1 MLRLFNN
8 GRVYVVIS
16 VLCLYAIS
24 AAVTLP
30 YLVLSFIITII
41 YIITIIRDVILCWD
55 GLIIA
60 VCMMQLLSIVLTH
73 LKYSVPSILIDI
85 IYIIVIYWLRYTEV
99 T

>member
-1 MLRLFNN
+1 MLRWIDNSSAH
-8 GRVYVVIS
+8 VVIS
-16 VLCLYAIS
+16 VLCLYATS

-41 YIITIIRDVILCWD
+41 YIITIIREVILCWD

-73 LKYSVPSILIDI
+73 LKYSVPSILI
-85 IYIIVIYWLRYTEV
+85 YSVVIYWLRYTEV